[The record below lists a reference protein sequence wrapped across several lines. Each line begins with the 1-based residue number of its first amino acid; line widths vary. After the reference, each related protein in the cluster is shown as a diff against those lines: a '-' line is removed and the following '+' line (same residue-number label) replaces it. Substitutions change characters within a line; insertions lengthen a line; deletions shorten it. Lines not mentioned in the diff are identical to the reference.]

1 MTAHDRPVST
11 GHDHPNSSYY
21 GNSIINPP
29 VWEELNI
36 AGYLFAGGLA
46 GASSLIAAGADVT
59 GRSRLARRSRLCAS
73 AAIGVSLLAL
83 IRDLGRPARF
93 INMLR
98 VFKPSSPMSVGTW
111 ILVAYSPLNFASA
124 ASDVLGRAPR
134 AGRAAGVGA
143 GVLGSAVATY
153 TAALI
158 GDTAVPAWHDAYRE
172 MPFVFAG
179 SATSAAAGFAL
190 LATPGAECGPVRRMA
205 IAGALTEFI
214 SVEALERRLHPVV
227 AQAVHEGTAGRRLR
241 MAKGLTA
248 AGAVGAAVIAPRS
261 RLGAV
266 LTGASLLVGSAFSR
280 FGLFAGGM
288 ASAQDP
294 KYTVEPQRARR
305 DAARAAAA

>member
-1 MTAHDRPVST
+1 MTGR
-11 GHDHPNSSYY
+11 DHPDSSYY

-59 GRSRLARRSRLCAS
+59 GRSRLARRSKLCAS

-83 IRDLGRPARF
+83 VNDLGRPARF

-111 ILVAYSPLNFASA
+111 ILVAYSPLNVASS
-124 ASDVLGRAPR
+124 ASDVFGRAPR
-134 AGRAAGVGA
+134 TGRAAGVGA

-158 GDTAVPAWHDAYRE
+158 CDTAVPAWHDAHRE

-190 LATPGAECGPVRRMA
+190 LAAPGVECGPVRRMA

-214 SVEALERRLHPVV
+214 SVELLERRLAPVV
-227 AQAVHEGTAGRRLR
+227 AEAVHEGTAGRRLR
-241 MAKGLTA
+241 IAKALTAIGA
-248 AGAVGAAVIAPRS
+248 AGAAVVAPRS
-261 RLGAV
+261 RLGAA
-266 LTGASLLVGSAFSR
+266 LTGASLVVGSAYSR

-288 ASAQDP
+288 ASARDP
-294 KYTVEPQRARR
+294 KYSVEPQRARL
-305 DAARAAAA
+305 DAARAASA